1 MKTSFKSI
9 AIYISIFIIS
19 TVLVISANNVK
30 NNLEVKKNQIKF
42 LEKNLKNKKSQ
53 LANIHSKLLE
63 KKINLENILFENGI
77 NFVNNSNRE
86 FSIGNESYLLKEF
99 NSNDI
104 VFAKHPAASSSA
116 YIESSEDKIF
126 LMTAT
131 GQIVYTDIDD
141 FEKDSFNLKP
151 IKTNIQ
157 KLIKY
162 SEFFSSSGFGV
173 KDILINKNDV
183 YVSYIKEH
191 FKDCFSLS
199 ILKARLDFDNLNF
212 TDFYVPK
219 ECVNK
224 NEKFFE
230 DHEHDYLVAHQSGGR
245 LIINNNV
252 LFFSTGDFRYRILA
266 QDKSRDVGKLVSIN
280 LDTNEK
286 KIISMGHRN
295 PQGLYYHSNL
305 NYLFSTEHGPNG
317 GDEINLLNL
326 NKKYSEIPNYGWP
339 ISSYGRHYFDND
351 DDNDVRYKL
360 SPLNN
365 SHAKYGFIEPIKYFN
380 PSVGISQIVGVDKKF
395 YQTDGNVLFVGTMGT
410 AKKLKEGMISL
421 YFFEL
426 MDDKIVKD
434 QLIPVKSRV
443 RDIIYHK
450 ENNYLVMYL
459 ETNNALAIFKKIN

>member
-9 AIYISIFIIS
+9 AIYLSIFIIS
-19 TVLVISANNVK
+19 TVLVISVNNVK

-86 FSIGNESYLLKEF
+86 FSIGNENYLLKEF

-173 KDILINKNDV
+173 KDILINKW
-183 YVSYIKEH
+183 
-191 FKDCFSLS
+191 L
-199 ILKARLDFDNLNF
+199 
-212 TDFYVPK
+212 
-219 ECVNK
+219 
-224 NEKFFE
+224 
-230 DHEHDYLVAHQSGGR
+230 
-245 LIINNNV
+245 LI
-252 LFFSTGDFRYRILA
+252 
-266 QDKSRDVGKLVSIN
+266 
-280 LDTNEK
+280 
-286 KIISMGHRN
+286 
-295 PQGLYYHSNL
+295 
-305 NYLFSTEHGPNG
+305 
-317 GDEINLLNL
+317 
-326 NKKYSEIPNYGWP
+326 
-339 ISSYGRHYFDND
+339 
-351 DDNDVRYKL
+351 
-360 SPLNN
+360 
-365 SHAKYGFIEPIKYFN
+365 
-380 PSVGISQIVGVDKKF
+380 
-395 YQTDGNVLFVGTMGT
+395 
-410 AKKLKEGMISL
+410 
-421 YFFEL
+421 
-426 MDDKIVKD
+426 
-434 QLIPVKSRV
+434 
-443 RDIIYHK
+443 
-450 ENNYLVMYL
+450 
-459 ETNNALAIFKKIN
+459 